1 MPTKTNE
8 INKTS
13 PAKAIPPQLI
23 MPMVKGTVGALA
35 GTATGIGSEFSQ
47 LKDEFKEKGFKDL
60 KFGKKAKMVGGG
72 FARLLGGALQGSLGG
87 LATGLTG
94 SDMGVNSIKGSILG
108 NNNPEAQVTEPTENI
123 AQNSSTQ
130 PNPVFDPSGQNMI
143 QNVTGPE
150 DTYGSL
156 FT

>member
-1 MPTKTNE
+1 MPTKTND

-13 PAKAIPPQLI
+13 PAKAIPPSLI
-23 MPMVKGTVGALA
+23 MPMVKGTVGTLA
-35 GTATGIGSEFSQ
+35 GIATGVGSEVSQ
-47 LKDEFKEKGFKDL
+47 LKDEFKEKGFKDQ
-60 KFGKKAKMVGGG
+60 KFGKKLKMLAGAGARVVG
-72 FARLLGGALQGSLGG
+72 ANLQGALGG

-94 SDMGVNSIKGSILG
+94 SDMGVNSIKGSILA
-108 NNNPEAQVTEPTENI
+108 NNNPEAQVPTENI
-123 AQNSSTQ
+123 TQNSSEQ

-143 QNVTGPE
+143 QSVTGPE

>member
-1 MPTKTNE
+1 MPTKTND

-13 PAKAIPPQLI
+13 PAKAIPPSLI
-23 MPMVKGTVGALA
+23 MPMVKGTVGTLA
-35 GTATGIGSEFSQ
+35 GIATGIGSEVSQ
-47 LKDEFKEKGFKDL
+47 LKDEFKEKGFKDQ
-60 KFGKKAKMVGGG
+60 KFGKKLKMLAGAGARVVG
-72 FARLLGGALQGSLGG
+72 ANLQGALGG

-94 SDMGVNSIKGSILG
+94 SDMGINSIKGSILA
-108 NNNPEAQVTEPTENI
+108 NNNPEAQIPTENI

-143 QNVTGPE
+143 QSVTGPE